1 MKILGISDLHGTLP
15 KITNEEFD
23 VLCIC
28 GDLFPLKIQNNI
40 PRCKSWLEKKFIK
53 WCESILCDHV
63 LLIAGN
69 HDKCF
74 ERTFR
79 NDIDSIFKN
88 TKIHYL
94 ENDLIEI
101 DGIKFYGTP
110 YCTIFGNWAFMRDD
124 ENLSII
130 FDNIPENIDVLL
142 THDAPYGTSDVCLQ
156 KESWITEGH
165 LGNKPLRDAIITKS
179 PKFNFHGHLHSSNH
193 SAELLNNTEVYNVSL
208 LDEKYKLT
216 YNPLKLEL

>member
-1 MKILGISDLHGTLP
+1 
-15 KITNEEFD
+15 
-23 VLCIC
+23 
-28 GDLFPLKIQNNI
+28 
-40 PRCKSWLEKKFIK
+40 
-53 WCESILCDHV
+53 
-63 LLIAGN
+63 
-69 HDKCF
+69 
-74 ERTFR
+74 
-79 NDIDSIFKN
+79 
-88 TKIHYL
+88 
-94 ENDLIEI
+94 
-101 DGIKFYGTP
+101 
-110 YCTIFGNWAFMRDD
+110 MRDN

-130 FDNIPENIDVLL
+130 FDNIPENIDILL
-142 THDAPYGTSDVCLQ
+142 THDAPYGTSDICLQ